1 MGHRKGSPTMATTTT
16 SAKAWSP
23 DLHTFLPSDVIP
35 EALLLRG
42 STVAGVIEGDEPSVR
57 VPWINDAAADFV
69 AEGATI
75 PEADPTLDEV
85 TVSTAKVS
93 QLVQVSREQY
103 GQGNAAA
110 LFSESVRR
118 AVVNRANT
126 AFMTEDGAGIN
137 GLTGVLHTPGVHDGG
152 NIAANL
158 DPLADVLGLIEEAGG
173 SANLIVASP
182 SAWSALRKLKTG
194 DGANSALLG
203 AGTEDTERRLFG
215 VEVVTSAAVSAGSL
229 AVIDSTAVASA
240 AGSVQ
245 VATSLDRYF
254 ENDAVGVR
262 ATWRLGWAVQHADR
276 LGVLTVGSTE
286 V

>member
-1 MGHRKGSPTMATTTT
+1 MAQTTTG

-23 DLHTFLPSDVIP
+23 DLHAFTPSDVIP
-35 EALLLRG
+35 EALVLRG
-42 STVAGVIEGDEPSVR
+42 STVAGVIEGDEPAVR
-57 VPWINDAAADFV
+57 VPWISDADADFV
-69 AEGATI
+69 AEGDSI
-75 PEADPTLDEV
+75 PEADPALNEI

-103 GQGNAAA
+103 GQGAAA
-110 LFSESVRR
+110 SLFSESVRR
-118 AVVNRANT
+118 AVVNRANR
-126 AFMTEDGAGIN
+126 AFIAEDGTGIN
-137 GLTGVLHTPGVHDGG
+137 GLTGVLNTTGIHDGG
-152 NIAANL
+152 AITADL

-194 DGANSALLG
+194 EGANSALLG

-215 VEVVTSAAVSAGSL
+215 VEVVTSSAVTAGSI
-229 AVIDSTAVASA
+229 AVLDSTAVASA
-240 AGSVQ
+240 AGSVL

-262 ATWRLGWAVQHADR
+262 ATWRIGWAVQHADR
-276 LGVLTVGSTE
+276 LAKLTVGTE
-286 V
+286 G